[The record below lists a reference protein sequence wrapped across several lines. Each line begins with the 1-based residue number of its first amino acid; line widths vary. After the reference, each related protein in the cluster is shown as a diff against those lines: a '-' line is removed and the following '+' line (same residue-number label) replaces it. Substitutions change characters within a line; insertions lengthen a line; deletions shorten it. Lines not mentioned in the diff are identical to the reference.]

1 MLNCIMIQGRFTAD
15 PELRFTQGNT
25 AVLTVSLAVQRSR
38 KNQDGEYPTDFI
50 NVVLWGKTAEMVSQ
64 WFHKGDMA
72 IVRGRLESRKWQ
84 DKHGN
89 NRTEWEVQAE
99 QIEFAGS
106 KSNGKRKSSV
116 ATENDDFTEL
126 DDDDGDT
133 PF

>member
-1 MLNCIMIQGRFTAD
+1 MLNCILIQGRFTAD

-38 KNQDGEYPTDFI
+38 KNQNGEYPTDFI
-50 NVVLWGKTAEMVSQ
+50 DVVLWGKTAEMVSQ

-106 KSNGKRKSSV
+106 KSNGKSKSSV